1 MPVDP
6 ATTDPVT
13 TNPRR
18 TPATTPRRTRRRR
31 TPALE
36 RSGERAPNP
45 RPRSGAPPPGRRAA
59 QTRRLLLE
67 AAGQLFAEQGYHAT
81 TVPDIVKA
89 AGVGHGTFYEYFG
102 SRHQI
107 LLALTQQAIESHGN
121 GPRLQSTNLAER
133 IRSEIFWYLAEHV
146 EHLQLWKVWHEA
158 SSFDADL
165 AATRRAERA
174 RRVKRC
180 GAASRPPVR
189 RRASTWGWP
198 PPRSTPCS
206 RSSPTAGSSRAT
218 APAPAPPT
226 SWRRRRRC
234 RRSGCRPSGSRRRVP
249 DALGMASGQRLRS
262 SRSSVRMASTACTH
276 RGVRLPTLG
285 DGGEELAVLQLDAV
299 IDTATPRHVD
309 RLPVPSTRSS

>member
-13 TNPRR
+13 TRG
-18 TPATTPRRTRRRR
+18 TPRRR
-31 TPALE
+31 TPRDGSGAGNAE
-36 RSGERAPNP
+36 RSGDQAPSPAPQER
-45 RPRSGAPPPGRRAA
+45 GAATRTARGAE
-59 QTRRLLLE
+59 TRRLLLE

-107 LLALTQQAIESHGN
+107 LLALTQQAIESRGN

-158 SSFDADL
+158 SSFDAEL

-174 RRVKRC
+174 RRVERV
-180 GAASRPPVR
+180 GAASRPPGR
-189 RRASTWGWP
+189 RRASTWRWP
-198 PPRSTPCS
+198 PPR
-206 RSSPTAGSSRAT
+206 
-218 APAPAPPT
+218 
-226 SWRRRRRC
+226 
-234 RRSGCRPSGSRRRVP
+234 
-249 DALGMASGQRLRS
+249 
-262 SRSSVRMASTACTH
+262 
-276 RGVRLPTLG
+276 
-285 DGGEELAVLQLDAV
+285 
-299 IDTATPRHVD
+299 
-309 RLPVPSTRSS
+309 